1 MSYTTYL
8 ASRYLFG
15 KHRIPFIAFIA
26 RTTIIGMALG
36 VTTLVL
42 ALAIMRGF
50 ESVVTEKIIGFD
62 THIRI
67 EKLFQSGFDLTEG
80 HIDEIKAIQGVE
92 KVFRIRKAELMLK
105 ANGITDGALL
115 EAMPEEALSGL
126 YSVSSNLNG
135 SSISGTGII
144 VGAAL
149 AEQLKVKESESVLIY
164 DLGSLAE
171 MTGYPSIALGNI
183 LAIYESGM
191 VDYDKSYVYCSLE
204 TMDKLFGTTNKSD
217 EFGIFLTDI
226 TSTDKVMQQIDAI
239 LPYSHL
245 SISWKDR
252 HQTLF
257 NWMKTQQLPIFIIFS
272 MIMLVAIVNIAST
285 LILIIMEKRSEI
297 GTLRALGTSKKRI
310 RRIFAYEG
318 LMIGLTGSVI
328 GLLLSGLLAWLQS
341 TFGLISLPSDVYF
354 MDQVTIQIAAKDVLV
369 ISASIIVLALLSSIL
384 PAMQASRQSPAEA
397 LRDDE

>member
-297 GTLRALGTSKKRI
+297 GTLRALGTSRKRI

>member
-1 MSYTTYL
+1 VSYTTYL

-226 TSTDKVMQQIDAI
+226 TSTDEVMQQIDAI

>member
-226 TSTDKVMQQIDAI
+226 TSTDKVMQQIDAL

>member
-1 MSYTTYL
+1 
-8 ASRYLFG
+8 
-15 KHRIPFIAFIA
+15 
-26 RTTIIGMALG
+26 MALG

>member
-1 MSYTTYL
+1 
-8 ASRYLFG
+8 
-15 KHRIPFIAFIA
+15 
-26 RTTIIGMALG
+26 
-36 VTTLVL
+36 
-42 ALAIMRGF
+42 
-50 ESVVTEKIIGFD
+50 
-62 THIRI
+62 
-67 EKLFQSGFDLTEG
+67 
-80 HIDEIKAIQGVE
+80 
-92 KVFRIRKAELMLK
+92 
-105 ANGITDGALL
+105 
-115 EAMPEEALSGL
+115 
-126 YSVSSNLNG
+126 
-135 SSISGTGII
+135 
-144 VGAAL
+144 
-149 AEQLKVKESESVLIY
+149 
-164 DLGSLAE
+164 
-171 MTGYPSIALGNI
+171 
-183 LAIYESGM
+183 
-191 VDYDKSYVYCSLE
+191 
-204 TMDKLFGTTNKSD
+204 MDKLFGTTNKSD

>member
-1 MSYTTYL
+1 VSYTTYL

>member
-226 TSTDKVMQQIDAI
+226 TSTDEVMQQIDAI

>member
-226 TSTDKVMQQIDAI
+226 TSTDEVMQQIDAI

-297 GTLRALGTSKKRI
+297 GTLRALGTSRKRI